1 MKPLTINEKITIAK
15 DLHGGWGEA
24 LRTDPGISAQL
35 EELSARVEASSNFCL
50 LSGVAQACRLCDRE
64 EGGSCCGAGIEDR
77 YSPELLLINLLLGVT
92 LPESRNSAKSCHFW
106 GERGCVLSAR
116 DIICVNYLCSRLQ
129 KTIAPEKLFQ
139 LQEAN
144 GSEMVLLFI
153 LHNRIRNFIRPPAAG
168 PRV

>member
-1 MKPLTINEKITIAK
+1 MKPTPINEKITIAK
-15 DLHGGWGEA
+15 DLHGRWGEA

-35 EELSARVEASSNFCL
+35 KELSVRVEASSSLCL
-50 LSGVAQACRLCDRE
+50 LSGVARACRLCDRE

-77 YSPELLLINLLLGVT
+77 YTPELLLINLMFGVT

-116 DIICVNYLCSRLQ
+116 DILCVNYLCSKLQ
-129 KTIAPEKLFQ
+129 KTIAPEKLLE

-144 GSEMVLLFI
+144 GLEMELLFI
-153 LHNRIRNFIRPPAAG
+153 LHDRIRKFIRTTCS
-168 PRV
+168 